1 MERRSSQIAK
11 QQRTNITKI
20 VLLRKKL
27 QKPPALEEKYIN
39 AIKEYIDKGYA
50 IKLSEREANKTSNI
64 TNYMPHH
71 CVFCILK
78 SPTKYL

>member
-11 QQRTNITKI
+11 QQRTSITKI

-27 QKPPALEEKYIN
+27 QKPPALEEKYSN

-50 IKLSEREANKTSNI
+50 IKVEGKQIRLLT
-64 TNYMPHH
+64 
-71 CVFCILK
+71 
-78 SPTKYL
+78 